1 MRRSRRETDDGDH
14 ETDEQESRDGTVV
27 HRPAD
32 CPVMAGTLGRGLTAL
47 AVLALLSS
55 IGLALLPSPG
65 TAVIIEPSREV
76 NCGNMF
82 VQTTYGGDDGCEGP
96 YLARTGWIVLLSLVA
111 LPLGATGL
119 LLLRRT
125 VRYE

>member
-1 MRRSRRETDDGDH
+1 
-14 ETDEQESRDGTVV
+14 
-27 HRPAD
+27 
-32 CPVMAGTLGRGLTAL
+32 MAGTLGRGLTAL

-55 IGLALLPSPG
+55 IGMALLPNPG

-119 LLLRRT
+119 LFLRRA
-125 VRYE
+125 VRYR